1 MAARQAVDG
10 FNQNIVASFYQIRA
24 YIDHWLDKVDHHS
37 IHSPFFFDFYN
48 KVFKERTV
56 PACAP
61 AIENIRG
68 KLLHSPTEIDVV
80 DLGSGRDRNPRRK
93 LSDIVNKSTSP
104 EPYAQLMLRICE
116 YVGARKIIEL
126 GTSVGLTS
134 LYLSYSPQSLVY
146 TFEGSHSLA
155 NVALTN
161 FEFMER
167 PNIELIEGDIDHVL
181 PEFLQ
186 RDTKKIGFVLIDANH
201 LYEPTLKYFN
211 LFMRRFNEKS
221 VMVIDDIHGTP
232 QMHKAWREIVGNQL
246 VYGSIDLFRCGIL
259 FFDPALNGQHFRW
272 SL

>member
-1 MAARQAVDG
+1 VEDANR
-10 FNQNIVASFYQIRA
+10 NIVASFYQIRG
-24 YIDHWLDKVDHHS
+24 YVSHWLDKVDQHS

-48 KVFKERTV
+48 KVFKDQSL

-61 AIENIRG
+61 AIENIRAR
-68 KLLHSPTEIDVV
+68 LVLSPTEIDVV
-80 DLGSGRDRNPRRK
+80 DLGAGRGRDPRRK
-93 LSDIVNKSTSP
+93 LSDIVTQSASP
-104 EPYAQLMLRICE
+104 ESYAQLMLRICE
-116 YVGARKIIEL
+116 YVGAKKIIEL

-134 LYLSYSPQSLVY
+134 LYLSYAPQSSVY

-167 PNIELIEGDIDHVL
+167 PNIELIEGDIDQVL

-186 RDTKKIGFVLIDANH
+186 RDTKKINFALIDANH
-201 LYEPTLKYFN
+201 LYEPTMKYFN
-211 LFMRRFNEKS
+211 LLMRRFNEKS

-232 QMHKAWREIVGNQL
+232 QMHKAWREIVDNQL
-246 VYGSIDLFRCGIL
+246 VYGSVDLFRCGIL